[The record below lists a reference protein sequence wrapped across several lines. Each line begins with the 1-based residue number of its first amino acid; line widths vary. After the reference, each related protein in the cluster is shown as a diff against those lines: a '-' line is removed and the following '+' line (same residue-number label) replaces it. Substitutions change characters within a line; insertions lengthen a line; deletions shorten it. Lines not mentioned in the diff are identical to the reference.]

1 MHIEVLGYSFSLGFF
16 IWFLLTEKLFS
27 GFFVIFQWDKPEK
40 YLFFGSFV
48 IWSTGW
54 GRTHHGSQGLFFFFF
69 FTVANY
75 PLVLSL
81 FLPLSFCRQSSVRY
95 MMFRLHDTSEFQSPG
110 RCPRL
115 SSFPLSHCLSIQA
128 NVGNAASPLW
138 TLVSSH
144 RNAVCAHFKLQDIC
158 TCTRQ

>member
-1 MHIEVLGYSFSLGFF
+1 MSLRNIYSLAPLLYEALGEEEL
-16 IWFLLTEKLFS
+16 ITVAK
-27 GFFVIFQWDKPEK
+27 D
-40 YLFFGSFV
+40 
-48 IWSTGW
+48 
-54 GRTHHGSQGLFFFFF
+54 FFFFF

-81 FLPLSFCRQSSVRY
+81 FLPLSLCRQSSVRY

-128 NVGNAASPLW
+128 NVGNAASPL
-138 TLVSSH
+138 
-144 RNAVCAHFKLQDIC
+144 
-158 TCTRQ
+158 